1 MPNNFERKAD
11 ANQQAIN
18 ELVILNKIA
27 NAINALM
34 SVEDI
39 TRKIVDNCLKH
50 VNASQG
56 SVFLLENEE
65 DFKTFIKEFSTSES
79 KVEFHLS
86 NLLSAWMIKNKT
98 IFISNDPDNDP
109 NLKNLNLSKI
119 GINSILS
126 APLMSTRGL
135 IGTLIL
141 FNKKEGKEFDNND
154 KRFLGIVGSQTAKVI
169 ENAQLH
175 EQEKKLQAI
184 QEELKL
190 AHSIQKGFLPH
201 NGISTESCDVCG
213 INIPAKE
220 VGGDYFDIVKLEENR
235 IFISLGD
242 VSGKGVPA
250 ALLMA
255 NAQAVLRSQLSG
267 RKQISLKEMA
277 ASLNHLIC
285 QFSGPEQYITTIFGQ
300 YYGPSRKYHFV
311 NAGHPPPIVIKNNGQ
326 IESPSQSDL
335 IIGYVPDYEYAVHEI
350 SLDIGDIVFL
360 YSDGVTETFDDTG
373 REFGEKRLGEFLSE
387 IKNRPVSEICKA
399 VLDALGAF
407 RKNQPQPDDITMTI
421 LKVKG

>member
-1 MPNNFERKAD
+1 MPNNFEQKPD
-11 ANQQAIN
+11 ANRQAIS
-18 ELVILNKIA
+18 ELIILNKIA
-27 NAINALM
+27 SAINALM

-39 TRKIVDNCLKH
+39 TRKIIDNCLSH
-50 VNASQG
+50 VKASHG
-56 SVFLLENEE
+56 SVFLLDEKE
-65 DFKTFIKEFSTSES
+65 DFATFIREFSTSEQ

-98 IFISNDPDNDP
+98 MFVCNDPDNDS

-126 APLMSTRGL
+126 APLMSTKGL

-141 FNKKEGKEFDNND
+141 FNKKDGKQFDNND

-175 EQEKKLQAI
+175 KQEKKLFAI

-190 AHSIQKGFLPH
+190 AHSIQKGFLPPS
-201 NGISTESCDVCG
+201 GISTESCDICG

-220 VGGDYFDIVKLEENR
+220 VGGDYYDIVKLEENR

-242 VSGKGVPA
+242 VSGKGMPA

-255 NAQAVLRSQLSG
+255 NAQAVLRSQLSNG
-267 RKQISLKEMA
+267 KQISLKDMA
-277 ASLNHLIC
+277 RSLNHLIC

-300 YYGPSRKYHFV
+300 YYGPSRKYHYV
-311 NAGHPPPIVIKNNGQ
+311 NAGHPPPLIIRNNGSA
-326 IESPSQSDL
+326 ESPSKSDL
-335 IIGYVPDYEYAVHEI
+335 IIGYIPEFEYTVHEAV
-350 SLDIGDIVFL
+350 LDIGDIVFL
-360 YSDGVTETFDDTG
+360 YSDGVTETFDDTDD
-373 REFGEKRLGEFLSE
+373 EFGEKRLGRLLSE
-387 IKNRPVSEICKA
+387 IRDKPVSEICKS
-399 VLDALGAF
+399 VLDSLSSF
-407 RKNQPQPDDITMTI
+407 RKNKPQPDDITMAI
-421 LKVKG
+421 LKVKQ